1 MSSCWGNK
9 VKISI
14 FGESHGKG
22 IGVVVDNLPAGEKID
37 MEQVLMHMGRRAP
50 GKDKTATPRLEKDL
64 PQILS
69 GMLNDT
75 TTGTPMCAVIENTNT
90 RSGDYGNL
98 LTAPRPGHGDYP
110 GFIRYNGFNDI
121 RGGGHFSGRLTAP
134 IVFAGSVCRQILE
147 KKGIKIASH
156 IQSVGKVC
164 DSRFNPLNVDEG
176 LIDSLNKQS
185 FPVIDPSSEPKMRE
199 YIENAR
205 MSQDSTG
212 GVIECVATGVPA
224 GIGSPMFGGVEN
236 LISSIMF
243 GIPAVK
249 GIEFGAG
256 FAITEMLGSQA
267 NDQYAYDENGRVV
280 TLSNNNGGITGGIT
294 NGMPIL
300 FRIAVKPTPSISKPQ
315 QTVDLT
321 KHENT
326 ELVIHGRHDP
336 CIVPRATVVAESA
349 LAIALINLL

>member
-1 MSSCWGNK
+1 MFIFDAIGSLFGYVLWFFY
-9 VKISI
+9 SI
-14 FGESHGKG
+14 FNNYGLA
-22 IGVVVDNLPAGEKID
+22 IICFTIVVKL
-37 MEQVLMHMGRRAP
+37 VLF
-50 GKDKTATPRLEKDL
+50 
-64 PQILS
+64 
-69 GMLNDT
+69 
-75 TTGTPMCAVIENTNT
+75 PMSIHQQKSMA
-90 RSGDYGNL
+90 
-98 LTAPRPGHGDYP
+98 
-110 GFIRYNGFNDI
+110 
-121 RGGGHFSGRLTAP
+121 
-134 IVFAGSVCRQILE
+134 
-147 KKGIKIASH
+147 K
-156 IQSVGKVC
+156 
-164 DSRFNPLNVDEG
+164 
-176 LIDSLNKQS
+176 
-185 FPVIDPSSEPKMRE
+185 
-199 YIENAR
+199 NAR

-267 NDQYAYDENGRVV
+267 NDQYAYDENGKVV

-336 CIVPRATVVAESA
+336 CIVPRAVPVIEAVTAVA
-349 LAIALINLL
+349 IINLM

>member
-1 MSSCWGNK
+1 
-9 VKISI
+9 
-14 FGESHGKG
+14 
-22 IGVVVDNLPAGEKID
+22 
-37 MEQVLMHMGRRAP
+37 
-50 GKDKTATPRLEKDL
+50 
-64 PQILS
+64 
-69 GMLNDT
+69 
-75 TTGTPMCAVIENTNT
+75 
-90 RSGDYGNL
+90 
-98 LTAPRPGHGDYP
+98 
-110 GFIRYNGFNDI
+110 
-121 RGGGHFSGRLTAP
+121 
-134 IVFAGSVCRQILE
+134 
-147 KKGIKIASH
+147 
-156 IQSVGKVC
+156 
-164 DSRFNPLNVDEG
+164 
-176 LIDSLNKQS
+176 
-185 FPVIDPSSEPKMRE
+185 MRE

-212 GVIECVATGVPA
+212 GVIECAATGVPA

-267 NDQYAYDENGRVV
+267 NDQYVYDENGRVV